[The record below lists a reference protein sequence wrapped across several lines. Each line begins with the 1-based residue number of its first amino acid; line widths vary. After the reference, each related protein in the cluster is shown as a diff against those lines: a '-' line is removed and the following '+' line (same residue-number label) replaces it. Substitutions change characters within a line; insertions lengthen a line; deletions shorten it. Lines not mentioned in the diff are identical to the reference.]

1 MDEKEIILL
10 VERLGV
16 SCTFLI
22 FFVWTT
28 YKAANWLGNKIIL
41 PLHDRHIKF
50 IDRLENGLE
59 NVVKSQ
65 ENTMTILNQILLNT
79 RELQEIKKQ
88 KKETVNA
95 E

>member
-10 VERLGV
+10 IERLGV

-79 RELQEIKKQ
+79 RELQEIKKH

>member
-1 MDEKEIILL
+1 MDEKELILL
-10 VERLGV
+10 IERLGV

-28 YKAANWLGNKIIL
+28 YKAANWLGDKIIL

-79 RELQEIKKQ
+79 RELQEIKKH

-95 E
+95 D

>member
-79 RELQEIKKQ
+79 RELQEIKKH
-88 KKETVNA
+88 KKETLNA

>member
-10 VERLGV
+10 IERLGV

-79 RELQEIKKQ
+79 RELQEIKKH
-88 KKETVNA
+88 KKETLNA

>member
-10 VERLGV
+10 IERLGV

-22 FFVWTT
+22 FFVCTT

-79 RELQEIKKQ
+79 RELQEIKKH

>member
-79 RELQEIKKQ
+79 RELQEIKKH

>member
-16 SCTFLI
+16 SCTFLM

-79 RELQEIKKQ
+79 RELQEIKKH

>member
-1 MDEKEIILL
+1 MDEKELILL
-10 VERLGV
+10 IERLGV
-16 SCTFLI
+16 SCTFLM

-28 YKAANWLGNKIIL
+28 YRAANWLGEKIIL

-59 NVVKSQ
+59 SVVKSQ
-65 ENTMTILNQILLNT
+65 ENTMGILNQILLNT
-79 RELQEIKKQ
+79 RELHELKRN
-88 KKETVNA
+88 KKETANA